1 MNLNQDQSLH
11 EISMKMD
18 EFILTQLKTYDI
30 DPLGLSAIIN
40 ARVFMFNESTGTIN
54 EYKAILE
61 HVIEIQPEYIPPV
74 TLQ

>member
-1 MNLNQDQSLH
+1 
-11 EISMKMD
+11 
-18 EFILTQLKTYDI
+18 
-30 DPLGLSAIIN
+30 
-40 ARVFMFNESTGTIN
+40 MFNESTGTIN